1 MCWHSYL
8 DHRCVCV
15 CVCILAEIL
24 DKDARMW
31 DLIVSVPDHCLSF
44 NFGTVKPQETLAFS
58 GDRNQSSHLRCLIR
72 SFTAYSHDGKQ
83 RV

>member
-1 MCWHSYL
+1 MLAFLFRSPM
-8 DHRCVCV
+8 CV

-24 DKDARMW
+24 DKGARMW

-44 NFGTVKPQETLAFS
+44 YSGTAKPQETLAFS